1 MKVSSLTPDL
11 SVLAEPGIADIDA
24 LADQGYRSV
33 IGNRPDGESSD
44 QPNWIALK
52 AAATKRGMEAFHIPV
67 VASQISE
74 TDIAAFR
81 TALEKLPKPIAAFCQ
96 TGRRSTLLWAL
107 ANSAGLSVGERI
119 SIAKKAGYD
128 LEPFRDL
135 LSKEPYHAQS

>member
-11 SVLAEPGIADIDA
+11 SVLAQPGIADIEA

-74 TDIAAFR
+74 ADIAAFR
-81 TALEKLPKPIAAFCQ
+81 KALEQLPKPIAAFCR
-96 TGRRSTLLWAL
+96 TGMRSTLLWAL
-107 ANSAGLSVGERI
+107 ANQASLSVDERI
-119 SIAKKAGYD
+119 LIAAKHGFD
-128 LEPFRDL
+128 LEPFRAL
-135 LSKEPYHAQS
+135 LNREPSHAQS